1 MILTYDMNSAGCA
14 INAIKFAV
22 MRNKACC
29 EKLIDVGGLKYVFS
43 LLAGKGVKKS
53 LKRKGSGEKRFV
65 LCYYYICI
73 YVCVCFFMFNY
84 VCMYVCMCIVFYNLK
99 MVYVCMYVCIYT
111 VYVQY
116 VCIYACVMYECI
128 NVCFYVCMYVHQ
140 DFRFICCVHTGMWRK
155 RPYP

>member
-1 MILTYDMNSAGCA
+1 MNSVGCA

-65 LCYYYICI
+65 LCYYILYA
-73 YVCVCFFMFNY
+73 
-84 VCMYVCMCIVFYNLK
+84 CMYVCMC
-99 MVYVCMYVCIYT
+99 M
-111 VYVQY
+111 Q
-116 VCIYACVMYECI
+116 
-128 NVCFYVCMYVHQ
+128 
-140 DFRFICCVHTGMWRK
+140 
-155 RPYP
+155 